1 MESNSTYYEFMYSIY
16 GMKYGENEDFRNV
29 LSIWEQN
36 SQGDTRNHRIW
47 EVGNEIE
54 IGTLKVI
61 IQNIYSDEKYDAS
74 KFVEE
79 VKKFKDINK
88 HK

>member
-36 SQGDTRNHRIW
+36 SQGDIRNHRSW

-54 IGTLKVI
+54 TGTL
-61 IQNIYSDEKYDAS
+61 NIKCDDSS

-79 VKKFKDINK
+79 VKKFKDINN